1 MADRVSQLQD
11 ALNELANHFCNSI
24 GILQQ
29 TAQPSPFTGFEKED
43 NDPKQDKVANQEGHA
58 KLFAALIARTAK
70 DIDFLID
77 SLPSEEC
84 STELQ
89 IASLDKLERENK
101 EAANKLKQSVKK
113 GEAVREMLQN
123 ALKIMAERQLDSERE
138 VLEK

>member
-29 TAQPSPFTGFEKED
+29 TAQPSQFTGFEKED

-89 IASLDKLERENK
+89 IASLDKLERENE
-101 EAANKLKQSVKK
+101 EAADKLQQAVKK
-113 GEAVREMLQN
+113 GEAVLEMLQN
-123 ALKIMAERQLDSERE
+123 ALKIMAERQLNSERE

>member
-29 TAQPSPFTGFEKED
+29 TAQPSPFPGFEKED
-43 NDPKQDKVANQEGHA
+43 TDMKQDKVVNNQEGHG
-58 KLFAALIARTAK
+58 KLFATLIARTAK
-70 DIDFLID
+70 DIDFLVD

-89 IASLDKLERENK
+89 IASLDKLQQENE
-101 EAANKLKQSVKK
+101 EAAKKLEQAVQK
-113 GEAVREMLQN
+113 GVPAC
-123 ALKIMAERQLDSERE
+123 
-138 VLEK
+138 